1 LVSTE
6 AATAKWI
13 FPQEKSTFIVSKK
26 TTEIREML

>member
-1 LVSTE
+1 VCLE
-6 AATAKWI
+6 ATTAEWI